1 MAEGGVSSD
10 YDKDAPESV
19 IISGVIDG
27 VKQSFIDSGV
37 DLDVLSKLQDLW
49 ISKLKSNSS
58 PGLSIADVMQMDPP
72 APARKS
78 KGKGKGKGKNRVP
91 VVKKSPDIDDDVPED
106 VGEKEK
112 NSASVESS
120 DIIVIS
126 SDEHEEL
133 PVKLT
138 KSKLK
143 SKIPQLD
150 GPADSSD
157 EDGVDDDDD
166 DDGDDDDDDDD
177 DDNDPDGEDDEGVE
191 EEPLGSEDD
200 ISDEDASDLFD
211 TENVVVCQYDKITR
225 ARNKWKFHLKD
236 GIMNLD
242 GKDYVFQ
249 RATGEA
255 EW

>member
-91 VVKKSPDIDDDVPED
+91 VVKKSPDIDDDDVPED

-138 KSKLK
+138 VRSF
-143 SKIPQLD
+143 S
-150 GPADSSD
+150 
-157 EDGVDDDDD
+157 
-166 DDGDDDDDDDD
+166 
-177 DDNDPDGEDDEGVE
+177 
-191 EEPLGSEDD
+191 
-200 ISDEDASDLFD
+200 
-211 TENVVVCQYDKITR
+211 
-225 ARNKWKFHLKD
+225 
-236 GIMNLD
+236 
-242 GKDYVFQ
+242 
-249 RATGEA
+249 
-255 EW
+255 